1 MERDVLLLL
10 TKDFQK
16 AHQPRTAASSN
27 VFETLSHEDINT
39 IPEFWKPEGA
49 ELPSGATL
57 GDADAH
63 KLGADTEILMG
74 RLFSATADLVI
85 GQHLS

>member
-1 MERDVLLLL
+1 MKTL
-10 TKDFQK
+10 TL
-16 AHQPRTAASSN
+16 
-27 VFETLSHEDINT
+27 V
-39 IPEFWKPEGA
+39 PEFWKPEGA

-63 KLGADTEILMG
+63 KLGAEILME

>member
-1 MERDVLLLL
+1 MKTL
-10 TKDFQK
+10 TL
-16 AHQPRTAASSN
+16 
-27 VFETLSHEDINT
+27 V
-39 IPEFWKPEGA
+39 PEFWKPEGE

>member
-1 MERDVLLLL
+1 MKTL
-10 TKDFQK
+10 TL
-16 AHQPRTAASSN
+16 
-27 VFETLSHEDINT
+27 V
-39 IPEFWKPEGA
+39 PEFWKPEGA
-49 ELPSGATL
+49 ELQSGATL

-74 RLFSATADLVI
+74 RLFPATADLII